1 VILLAAAGALSMLA
15 QVVVLRELVAALYGV
30 ELLYVL
36 ALGAWLVGTGLGAAA
51 GRLFPATLASGP
63 AGCAA
68 LGLLV
73 PVELVVIRVAA
84 PLAGAVT
91 GAYLPFPAQLLW
103 IAAATI
109 PPAALCGWL
118 FPALAGAASARRSLS
133 VGRSYAVESAGA
145 AAGGAGLTVAIAL
158 GASTFQV
165 AAVAP
170 VIGAVAVFAA
180 RRRWPV
186 HRRFWLS
193 VSVLTVCG
201 TVAVFG
207 RAWDLSLLRR
217 IYPSLVEAADTPY
230 GRVILSGP
238 ASQVA
243 VYENGA
249 LVFDTEGFSA
259 EAFADL
265 AGLQHGRPARA
276 LVIGGGG
283 EGVPDALARHRIPE
297 IDNVEVDRR
306 AYDLVRARSAGATSR
321 AKAGSAVRVH
331 FEEPRLFL
339 ERPVSYDLILVAAG
353 EPVSGASSRFYTR
366 EFFALCARRLTP
378 DGVLAL
384 RLAAAENVWPRPLVR
399 RTASIVTA
407 VREVFTAVEI
417 LPGATLYVLAS
428 NGGPAATPAV
438 LAARLQ
444 ERGIQPRLIT
454 PPYLQ
459 YLYTNDRRREL
470 EALLESAAGER
481 PNTDS
486 APVCYRYAALL
497 WLSSFYPSLAAASVP
512 LATRL
517 VWLWW
522 GGAAAVALAAVAW
535 LRRGRNR
542 RAAAGLF
549 GAGFVGMVL
558 ETVLLLRFQIAN
570 GVVYQQVGW
579 LLTCFMAGMAAGGW
593 AGGGGVPLRPGR
605 WGRLA
610 IPAALSGASIATVL
624 TVMWMPAS
632 AGLAGT
638 SVLLAAAGAAVGIAF
653 AAGAGIWRGEPGA
666 AASALYAADVVGGAL
681 GALAA
686 TLVLVPVAGLAGA
699 AAAALAAGTALFA
712 LIPRSGSGDRG

>member
-1 VILLAAAGALSMLA
+1 MILLAAAGALSMLA

-36 ALGAWLVGTGLGAAA
+36 ALGAWLVGSGLGAAA
-51 GRLFPATLASGP
+51 GRVLPATALACP
-63 AGCAA
+63 AGCVA

-91 GAYLPFPAQLLW
+91 GAYLPFPTQLLW

-118 FPALAGAASARRSLS
+118 FPALAGAASARGGLS

-145 AAGGAGLTVAIAL
+145 AAGGAGLAAAIAL

-170 VIGAVAVFAA
+170 AIGAAAVFAA

-201 TVAVFG
+201 AIAVVG
-207 RAWDLSLLRR
+207 RPWDLALLRR
-217 IYPSLVEAADTPY
+217 MYPSLVDAVDTPY
-230 GRVILSGP
+230 ARVVLAGHE
-238 ASQVA
+238 SQVA

-249 LVFDTEGFSA
+249 LAFDTEGFGA
-259 EAFADL
+259 EAYADL
-265 AGLQHGRPARA
+265 AGLQHARPARA
-276 LVIGGGG
+276 LVIGGGA

-306 AYDLVRARSAGATSR
+306 AYELVRARAAGAMSR
-321 AKAGSAVRVH
+321 AKAGGAVQVH
-331 FEEPRLFL
+331 FGEPRVFL
-339 ERPVSYDLILVAAG
+339 ERRVSYDLILVAAG

-384 RLAAAENVWPRPLVR
+384 RLAAAENVWPRPLIR

-417 LPGATLYVLAS
+417 VPGATLYVLAS

-438 LAARLQ
+438 LAARLK
-444 ERGIQPRLIT
+444 ERGVQPRLIT

-459 YLYTNDRRREL
+459 YLYTNDRRQEL
-470 EALLESAAGER
+470 EALIESAAGER

-497 WLSSFYPSLAAASVP
+497 WLSSFYPSLAAPAAPV
-512 LATRL
+512 ATRPA
-517 VWLWW
+517 WLWW
-522 GGAAAVALAAVAW
+522 GGAVALALGAAAW
-535 LRRGRNR
+535 LRRGHER

-579 LLTCFMAGMAAGGW
+579 LLTCFMAGMTAGGW
-593 AGGGGVPLRPGR
+593 AGGGGVPLRPR
-605 WGRLA
+605 PWARLA
-610 IPAALSGASIATVL
+610 IPAALAGASML
-624 TVMWMPAS
+624 TLLAVIWMPAS
-632 AGLAGT
+632 AGLVGT
-638 SVLLAAAGAAVGIAF
+638 SVLLSAAGAAVGSAF
-653 AAGAGIWRGEPGA
+653 AAGARLWRGDPRE
-666 AASALYAADVVGGAL
+666 AASALYAADVIGGAA

-686 TLVLVPVAGLAGA
+686 TLVLVPVAGFEGA

-712 LIPRSGSGDRG
+712 LIPRSGSGGR

>member
-1 VILLAAAGALSMLA
+1 VILLAAAGVLSMLA

-51 GRLFPATLASGP
+51 GRVLPATTLACP
-63 AGCAA
+63 AGCIA

-73 PVELVVIRVAA
+73 PVELAVIRVAA

-118 FPALAGAASARRSLS
+118 FPALAGAAFARRSLS
-133 VGRSYAVESAGA
+133 VGRSYAIESAGA
-145 AAGGAGLTVAIAL
+145 AAGGAGLTAAIAL

-170 VIGAVAVFAA
+170 AIGAVAVLAA
-180 RRRWPV
+180 RRGRPV
-186 HRRFWLS
+186 PRRFWPS

-201 TVAVFG
+201 AVAVFG
-207 RAWDLSLLRR
+207 RPWDLSLLRR
-217 IYPSLVEAADTPY
+217 IYPSLVDAADTPY

-249 LVFDTEGFSA
+249 LAFDTEGFTA

-265 AGLQHGRPARA
+265 AGLQHARPARA
-276 LVIGGGG
+276 LVINGGS

-297 IDNVEVDRR
+297 IHDVEVDRR
-306 AYDLVRARSAGATSR
+306 AYEIVRTRTSGARTRVA
-321 AKAGSAVRVH
+321 AGSPVRVH
-331 FEEPRLFL
+331 FEEPRRFL
-339 ERPVSYDLILVAAG
+339 ERHESCYDLILVAAG

-366 EFFALCARRLTP
+366 EFFASCARRLTR

-407 VREVFTAVEI
+407 VREVFTTVEI
-417 LPGATLYVLAS
+417 VPGATLYVLAS

-470 EALLESAAGER
+470 EALLASAAGER

-497 WLSSFYPSLAAASVP
+497 WLSSFYPSLAASSAPV
-512 LATRL
+512 ATRL
-517 VWLWW
+517 VWMWW
-522 GGAAAVALAAVAW
+522 GGAAALALAAAAW
-535 LRRGRNR
+535 VRRGRNR

-549 GAGFVGMVL
+549 AAGVVGMVL

-593 AGGGGVPLRPGR
+593 AGGGAPPRPR
-605 WGRLA
+605 RRADLA
-610 IPAALSGASIATVL
+610 IPAGLAGVSLL
-624 TVMWMPAS
+624 TLLAVAWMPSS

-653 AAGAGIWRGEPGA
+653 AAGAGLWRGDPGE
-666 AASALYAADVVGGAL
+666 AASALYAADVIGGAA

-686 TLVLVPVAGLAGA
+686 TVALVPVAGFAGA
-699 AAAALAAGTALFA
+699 AAAALAAGTAMFA
-712 LIPRSGSGDRG
+712 VTPRPGCGGR

>member
-1 VILLAAAGALSMLA
+1 MILLAAAGALSMLA

-51 GRLFPATLASGP
+51 GRVLPATAMACT
-63 AGCAA
+63 AGCVA
-68 LGLLV
+68 LGLLI
-73 PVELVVIRVAA
+73 PAELAVIRVAA
-84 PLAGAVT
+84 PLAGDVT

-103 IAAATI
+103 VAAAAI

-118 FPALAGAASARRSLS
+118 FPALAGAASAGRRLG

-145 AAGGAGLTVAIAL
+145 AAGGAGLTAAIAL

-165 AAVAP
+165 AAMAP
-170 VIGAVAVFAA
+170 AIGAAAVFAA

-186 HRRFWLS
+186 RRRLWLS
-193 VSVLTVCG
+193 LSVLTVCG
-201 TVAVFG
+201 AVAACG
-207 RAWDLSLLRR
+207 RPWDLSLLRR
-217 IYPSLVEAADTPY
+217 LYPSLVDAADTPY
-230 GRVILSGP
+230 ARVALAGRE
-238 ASQVA
+238 SQMA

-249 LVFDTEGFSA
+249 LAFDSEGFGA

-265 AGLQHGRPARA
+265 AGLQHERPARA
-276 LVIGGGG
+276 LVISGGG
-283 EGVPDALARHRIPE
+283 EGVPDAIARHRIPE

-306 AYDLVRARSAGATSR
+306 AYELVRARAAFAASR
-321 AKAGSAVRVH
+321 AKAPGPVRVH
-331 FEEPRLFL
+331 FGEPRVFL
-339 ERPVSYDLILVAAG
+339 DRPVSYDLILVAAG

-407 VREVFTAVEI
+407 VREVFAAVEI
-417 LPGATLYVLAS
+417 VPGATLYVLAS
-428 NGGPAATPAV
+428 NGGLAATPAV
-438 LAARLQ
+438 LAARLK

-459 YLYTNDRRREL
+459 YLYTNDRRREI
-470 EALLESAAGER
+470 EALLDSAAGEP

-497 WLSSFYPSLAAASVP
+497 WLSSFYPSLAAPAAP
-512 LATRL
+512 AATRPA
-517 VWLWW
+517 WLWW
-522 GGAAAVALAAVAW
+522 GGAVALALTAAAW
-535 LRRGRNR
+535 LRRGRKR
-542 RAAAGLF
+542 RAAAALF

-593 AGGGGVPLRPGR
+593 AAGGVPPRPR
-605 WGRLA
+605 RRADLA
-610 IPAALSGASIATVL
+610 IPAGLAGVSLLTLGAVA
-624 TVMWMPAS
+624 WMPSS

-638 SVLLAAAGAAVGIAF
+638 SVLLAAAGAAVGFAF
-653 AAGAGIWRGEPGA
+653 AAGAGLWSGDPGE
-666 AASALYAADVVGGAL
+666 AASVLYAADVMGGAA

-686 TLVLVPVAGLAGA
+686 TLVLVPVAGFAGA
-699 AAAALAAGTALFA
+699 AAAALAAGAALFA
-712 LIPRSGSGDRG
+712 VIPRSGFGGR